1 MTTRTP
7 AWRRPR
13 DHHPDAS
20 GATGDERALST
31 QIEKFCMR
39 CELAVYHLPPFSL
52 VVRDDASTRR
62 VFGSAK

>member
-1 MTTRTP
+1 MEKAT
-7 AWRRPR
+7 R